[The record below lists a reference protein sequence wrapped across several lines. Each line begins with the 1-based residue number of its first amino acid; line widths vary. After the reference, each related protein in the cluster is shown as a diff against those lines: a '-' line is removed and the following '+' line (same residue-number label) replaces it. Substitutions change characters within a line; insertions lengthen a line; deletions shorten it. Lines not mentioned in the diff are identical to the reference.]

1 MVKTRPPKE
10 GNCFHSC
17 HAPCKPTRAI
27 RRTERY
33 RCVKTCMYIY
43 IYMSMFAFHWLR
55 KISRIWLIF
64 VQIVEFM
71 TMLKHHNRKVQRQR
85 VFHSLPSIAVPKRN
99 ELVDDSWAPQLVQF
113 ISQYFNCDV
122 ITLLWMW
129 AICCCAHVQGFE
141 QLGQL
146 VIAPLTKPNVEKYS
160 SCSFNPSSQAT
171 IKHPYYYD
179 SPYSHLAPSHFREE
193 GSGLKAARIVNT
205 QAAQDPARESRRY
218 KKNMRPR
225 AWMSNAWKKKRV
237 SRKRTTISPSKQHHQ
252 LGQQDRVV
260 SGSDQSR
267 TQRERAQR
275 YPFAG
280 AGQQQS
286 GQQGQG
292 QLQIGAPLPLA
303 HRLMLCLIV
312 VLNQWRAIRRTSRCF
327 GQHGGRGFGSRK
339 ELRQDGL
346 LRQQVQ
352 LQHSQQQQEQ
362 QRLQPPWQPL
372 PLLARQ
378 EELPSPAQE
387 AK

>member
-218 KKNMRPR
+218 KKTCGRELGWAMPGR
-225 AWMSNAWKKKRV
+225 
-237 SRKRTTISPSKQHHQ
+237 RKESPGSAPQSHHRSSTTS
-252 LGQQDRVV
+252 LG
-260 SGSDQSR
+260 SR
-267 TQRERAQR
+267 TGLYQAATSHALKENALKDIH
-275 YPFAG
+275 
-280 AGQQQS
+280 S
-286 GQQGQG
+286 
-292 QLQIGAPLPLA
+292 LA
-303 HRLMLCLIV
+303 LGSSSL
-312 VLNQWRAIRRTSRCF
+312 
-327 GQHGGRGFGSRK
+327 GSRDK
-339 ELRQDGL
+339 
-346 LRQQVQ
+346 V
-352 LQHSQQQQEQ
+352 SC
-362 QRLQPPWQPL
+362 RLGHRSPWPTVSCS
-372 PLLARQ
+372 A
-378 EELPSPAQE
+378 SS
-387 AK
+387 